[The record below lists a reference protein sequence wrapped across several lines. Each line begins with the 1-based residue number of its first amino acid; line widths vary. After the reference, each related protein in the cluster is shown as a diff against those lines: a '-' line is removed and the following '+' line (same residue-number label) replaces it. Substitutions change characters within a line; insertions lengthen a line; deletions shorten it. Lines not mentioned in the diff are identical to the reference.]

1 LVLLPVSGSL
11 RGDHSR
17 QLLDGLV
24 VSLSLFLVGWII
36 VIGPLLEEPAGHMS
50 FLVQLV
56 SVGYPLFDFVVASV
70 VLVRGMRA
78 GRAQRLPWLFLSAGL
93 MVLAVTDT
101 IYVHGTLTETYQ
113 VGGLLDAGWVAAFLL
128 LTLAALAPVPPP
140 AQTELDGRLTIV
152 QESLPFFPV
161 VLAFATIALAR
172 PVLSIQ
178 EPTAWLITLLLAIVV
193 VRYVIRTHDHL
204 VIAEHLEGLVASRT
218 VALEHQAF
226 HDALTGLPNRAHFLA
241 ELTTT
246 IDALPGI
253 GLCSVLYIDLDG
265 FKAINDGLGHGVGDE
280 MLQAVAQRF
289 KGSLRRGDFL
299 ARLGGDEFGV
309 ITTTTH
315 PAAVDAVA
323 RRLLHSLED
332 PVTLRERRL
341 VVGASIGIA
350 STLSPS
356 DHPEELLRNADLAM
370 YVTKARGGSAYENF
384 DMSQR
389 SDSLARLELENDL
402 RGALGRD
409 QFEVHYQP
417 IVRSQTGEYAGAEA
431 LVRWRHPT
439 AGLLTPDR
447 FLDMAEQTGII
458 VALGEWVLDQA
469 CRELKRWHAAH
480 TGIQALG
487 VAVNLSGRQF
497 GPRLLSTVRDCL
509 LRYDLDPGCLT
520 LEVTE
525 GIIQADAA
533 VVGDTIR
540 DLHDVGVWLA
550 IDDFG
555 TGHSSM
561 ARLRAY
567 SFDELKIDRSFVSDL
582 ETGDATFVKAQI
594 ALAKALG
601 MQVVAEGVE
610 TPAQLDMLREE
621 GCHQMQGYLFGR
633 PMPAEDIRLMLAGLA
648 LVPELITP
656 VG

>member
-1 LVLLPVSGSL
+1 MRRLHGPRQDRIAEASTPAWRLTAGAAAIIVCLDALWLVRDSGSPRLDQQVTDVMQILAPLAATLACVWAAFRRPHQRRAWGWLAASCGVWTAGSVTWACYELVLGSASPSPSWADAGFLCYAAPAVVGLVLLPVSGSL

-253 GLCSVLYIDLDG
+253 GLCSVL
-265 FKAINDGLGHGVGDE
+265 
-280 MLQAVAQRF
+280 
-289 KGSLRRGDFL
+289 
-299 ARLGGDEFGV
+299 
-309 ITTTTH
+309 
-315 PAAVDAVA
+315 
-323 RRLLHSLED
+323 
-332 PVTLRERRL
+332 
-341 VVGASIGIA
+341 
-350 STLSPS
+350 
-356 DHPEELLRNADLAM
+356 
-370 YVTKARGGSAYENF
+370 
-384 DMSQR
+384 
-389 SDSLARLELENDL
+389 
-402 RGALGRD
+402 
-409 QFEVHYQP
+409 
-417 IVRSQTGEYAGAEA
+417 
-431 LVRWRHPT
+431 
-439 AGLLTPDR
+439 
-447 FLDMAEQTGII
+447 
-458 VALGEWVLDQA
+458 
-469 CRELKRWHAAH
+469 
-480 TGIQALG
+480 
-487 VAVNLSGRQF
+487 
-497 GPRLLSTVRDCL
+497 
-509 LRYDLDPGCLT
+509 
-520 LEVTE
+520 
-525 GIIQADAA
+525 
-533 VVGDTIR
+533 
-540 DLHDVGVWLA
+540 
-550 IDDFG
+550 
-555 TGHSSM
+555 
-561 ARLRAY
+561 
-567 SFDELKIDRSFVSDL
+567 
-582 ETGDATFVKAQI
+582 
-594 ALAKALG
+594 
-601 MQVVAEGVE
+601 
-610 TPAQLDMLREE
+610 
-621 GCHQMQGYLFGR
+621 
-633 PMPAEDIRLMLAGLA
+633 
-648 LVPELITP
+648 
-656 VG
+656 